1 LKPVAKI
8 RYIFRN
14 ITLLNVLLIT
24 LIVFMGLYTFLPL
37 LNMRVKYVLPS
48 EKKPLTVEK
57 AVEPENAHPS
67 IYDYAIVP
75 EENLFHPERKIP
87 PEKEAGPAPLP
98 KPDVLL
104 YGTLITGDTAVA
116 LVEDMK
122 SPVKTPG
129 RGQRQ
134 IRMKEGDIM
143 SGFVLKDIEPD
154 KIVMVRGEEQLVV
167 PVMNSQKGKA
177 KIASSAQV
185 AKPRSTAT
193 TALSLPEK
201 TLPKTMVPMTPAED
215 RVRAFFTK

>member
-1 LKPVAKI
+1 MTKI
-8 RYIFRN
+8 RHIFRN
-14 ITLLNVLLIT
+14 ITLLNALLIT
-24 LIVFMGLYTFLPL
+24 LIVFMALYALLPL
-37 LNMRVKYVLPS
+37 HNVNIKYAPPFQ
-48 EKKPLTVEK
+48 KKTLEVREVTEAGHVPL
-57 AVEPENAHPS
+57 S
-67 IYDYAIVP
+67 ISDYAIVP
-75 EENLFHPERKIP
+75 EENLFHPGRKIP
-87 PEKEAGPAPLP
+87 PEKEAGPPPLP

-122 SPVKTPG
+122 SPVNTPG

-154 KIVMVRGEEQLVV
+154 KIVMVRGEEQLIV
-167 PVMNSQKGKA
+167 PVMNSQKRKA

-185 AKPRSTAT
+185 VKPRSTAAT
-193 TALSLPEK
+193 TLSLPEK